1 MLEVILEDLK
11 NQKEVR
17 KNLIQMKELLK
28 DEETRKELSELS
40 ADNSIFLGF
49 LKEEDPKVRKNA
61 ALILGM
67 TGDQEILPALIE
79 AYENEE
85 TLFVKSDYVKAMQKL
100 DCTDY
105 LTPLKLRLE
114 ELQKMQAEESEKKH
128 IRKER
133 KELEKLLEQGESSKL
148 HAFCGYDKPCDMI
161 LTTDRGFAQMTAEQI
176 HRGRKAVAPSGVHLH
191 TQDLRSVLNIRTFR
205 EILFPIHCKTNLLP
219 EPEQTAE
226 GLLAGDLLQ
235 LLERHLQGDAPY
247 FFRMQILAPMPEDKK
262 NIFLK
267 KTAYALEE
275 KSGYR
280 LKNTPGRYEVEI
292 RLIQKREGDFHAYL
306 KFYTL
311 PMRRFSYRKNAL
323 AVSINPTQAALMLY
337 LAKPYLKEDAAVLDP
352 FCGVGTMLIERNK
365 VLPARSLYG
374 IDIYGQAIEG
384 ARENTELAGAEIS
397 YIQKNFF
404 DFTHRHRFDEIVTN
418 MPTRG
423 KKNKEEHD
431 EFYAEFF
438 QKAKQHL
445 KPGGIII
452 MYTNES
458 GFVKK
463 QLRLQKDMH
472 LLKEYCI
479 RQKEE
484 WYLYMIEIEE

>member
-1 MLEVILEDLK
+1 
-11 NQKEVR
+11 
-17 KNLIQMKELLK
+17 
-28 DEETRKELSELS
+28 
-40 ADNSIFLGF
+40 
-49 LKEEDPKVRKNA
+49 
-61 ALILGM
+61 M

-418 MPTRG
+418 MPVRG
-423 KKNKEEHD
+423 KMTREQLDRLYEKFFRKALTILEKE
-431 EFYAEFF
+431 AV
-438 QKAKQHL
+438 
-445 KPGGIII
+445 IV
-452 MYTNES
+452 MYTGEI

-463 QLRLQKDMH
+463 QLRLH
-472 LLKEYCI
+472 REFSLLEEYCM
-479 RQKEE
+479 QSKAGC
-484 WYLYMIEIEE
+484 YLLIIGVKR

>member
-1 MLEVILEDLK
+1 MILSVQNVSKSFGTDEILKNVSFHIEDHEKAAVVGINGAGKSTLLKIIVGELTPDTGEVITAKGKSLGYLAQHQDLEGDRTI
-11 NQKEVR
+11 EE
-17 KNLIQMKELLK
+17 ELL
-28 DEETRKELSELS
+28 S
-40 ADNSIFLGF
+40 
-49 LKEEDPKVRKNA
+49 
-61 ALILGM
+61 
-67 TGDQEILPALIE
+67 
-79 AYENEE
+79 
-85 TLFVKSDYVKAMQKL
+85 VKSDVIAMEQKI
-100 DCTDY
+100 
-105 LTPLKLRLE
+105 RA
-114 ELQKMQAEESEKKH
+114 MEKQMH
-128 IRKER
+128 HVEGA
-133 KELEKLLEQGESSKL
+133 ELEKLLEQEEGNRL
-148 HAFCGYDKPCDMI
+148 HAFCGYDQPCDMI

-205 EILFPIHCKTNLLP
+205 EILFPIHCKMNLLP

-247 FFRMQILAPMPEDKK
+247 FFRMQILAPMAEDKK
-262 NIFLK
+262 NTFLK

-431 EFYAEFF
+431 AFYAEFF

>member
-40 ADNSIFLGF
+40 AGNSIFLEF
-49 LKEEDPKVRKNA
+49 LNDEDPKVRKNA

-67 TGDQEILPALIE
+67 TGNQEMLPALVQ
-79 AYENEE
+79 AYEKEK

-148 HAFCGYDKPCDMI
+148 HAFCGYDQPCDMI

-247 FFRMQILAPMPEDKK
+247 FFRMQILAPMAEDKK

-280 LKNTPGRYEVEI
+280 LK
-292 RLIQKREGDFHAYL
+292 
-306 KFYTL
+306 L

-431 EFYAEFF
+431 AFYAEFF

>member
-1 MLEVILEDLK
+1 
-11 NQKEVR
+11 
-17 KNLIQMKELLK
+17 
-28 DEETRKELSELS
+28 
-40 ADNSIFLGF
+40 
-49 LKEEDPKVRKNA
+49 
-61 ALILGM
+61 
-67 TGDQEILPALIE
+67 
-79 AYENEE
+79 
-85 TLFVKSDYVKAMQKL
+85 
-100 DCTDY
+100 
-105 LTPLKLRLE
+105 
-114 ELQKMQAEESEKKH
+114 
-128 IRKER
+128 
-133 KELEKLLEQGESSKL
+133 
-148 HAFCGYDKPCDMI
+148 MI

-205 EILFPIHCKTNLLP
+205 EILFLIHCKTNLLP

-247 FFRMQILAPMPEDKK
+247 FFRMQILAPMAEEKK
-262 NIFLK
+262 NTFLK

-311 PMRRFSYRKNAL
+311 PMHRFSYRKNAL
-323 AVSINPTQAALMLY
+323 AVSINPVQAALMLY

-431 EFYAEFF
+431 AFYAEFF

>member
-40 ADNSIFLGF
+40 AGNSIFLEF
-49 LKEEDPKVRKNA
+49 LNDEDPKVRKNA

-67 TGDQEILPALIE
+67 TGNQEMLPALVQ
-79 AYENEE
+79 AYEKEK

-148 HAFCGYDKPCDMI
+148 HAFCGYDQPCDMI

-191 TQDLRSVLNIRTFR
+191 IRTFR

-247 FFRMQILAPMPEDKK
+247 FFRMQILAPMAEDKK

-431 EFYAEFF
+431 AFYAEFF